1 MYYFLVT
8 VTLNSDLFLRMIVS
22 GAYLSYYLRE
32 ESRIWC
38 VDASQDGGVSCT
50 IYG

>member
-1 MYYFLVT
+1 MYYFPVT

-22 GAYLSYYLRE
+22 GAYLLYYFRE

-38 VDASQDGGVSCT
+38 VDASRDGGVSCN
-50 IYG
+50 I